1 MGFRGQECPRYGD
14 EIMSEWKEVKL
25 SDISQLQYGYTA
37 TSKKINVGPKYL
49 RITDIVKDTIDWD
62 NVPFCKIEEKKIS
75 KYLLNIGDIVVARTG
90 NTVGYAKLIRKD
102 TFAVFASYL
111 IRIQLNQTK
120 ADPNYVGRLIE
131 SNIFKKYIH
140 SMKSGAAQPN
150 ANAEVIGRFQ
160 FCLPPLKTQQK
171 IASILST
178 YDDLIENNNR
188 RIAILEE
195 MAQKLYREWFVK
207 FRFPGYEEV
216 KMVESE
222 LGLIPEGWEVVK
234 LSEVAKVNPESITA
248 RTAPESIKYI
258 DISSVGTGSIDNV
271 KEILFSES
279 PSRARR
285 KVAHQ
290 DIIWATVR
298 PNRKQYA
305 YIVNPEE
312 DTIVSTGFA
321 VIRAEKIPSSY
332 LYFAVTTENYVNYLV
347 NNASGSAYPAVNVNE
362 FKNSDILQPPDML
375 LQQYA
380 EVVDTFLSTIE
391 NLSKRNANLKDQRD
405 LLLPKLISGKIEV
418 S

>member
-1 MGFRGQECPRYGD
+1 MN
-14 EIMSEWKEVKL
+14 EWKEIELNEVCDEIVDCINKTAPKVDFETPYKMIRTTNVKKGVVNTTDVKYVTQEVYEKWTRR
-25 SDISQLQYGYTA
+25 SIPQYGDVILTREA
-37 TSKKINVGPKYL
+37 PLGEVGMITVHGEKIFLGQRLMSYRANPEKLDKHFLLYALQESYMQGQIKSFGSGSTVEHMRVG
-49 RITDIVKDTIDWD
+49 DAE
-62 NVPFCKIEEKKIS
+62 KIKI
-75 KYLLNIGDIVVARTG
+75 K
-90 NTVGYAKLIRKD
+90 
-102 TFAVFASYL
+102 
-111 IRIQLNQTK
+111 
-120 ADPNYVGRLIE
+120 
-131 SNIFKKYIH
+131 
-140 SMKSGAAQPN
+140 
-150 ANAEVIGRFQ
+150 
-160 FCLPPLKTQQK
+160 LPPLPVQKK

-188 RIAILEE
+188 RITILEE

-207 FRFPGYEEV
+207 FRFPGHEEV

-362 FKNSDILQPPDML
+362 FKNSDILQPTDML

-380 EVVDTFLSTIE
+380 EVVDIFLSMIE
-391 NLSKRNANLKDQRD
+391 SLSKRNGNLKDQRD

-418 S
+418 P